1 MWKIEVGVAFK
12 NPAMS
17 LTPGNQFQKLT
28 GFPGGTVVKNL
39 LCNECGGCRLH
50 PWLGELRS
58 HRL

>member
-17 LTPGNQFQKLT
+17 SAPGNQFQKLKASL
-28 GFPGGTVVKNL
+28 VVQWLSL